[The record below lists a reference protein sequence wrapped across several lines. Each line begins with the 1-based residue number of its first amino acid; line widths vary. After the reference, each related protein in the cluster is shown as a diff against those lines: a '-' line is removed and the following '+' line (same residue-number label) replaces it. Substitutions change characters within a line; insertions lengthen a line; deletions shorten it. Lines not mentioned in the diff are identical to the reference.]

1 MIAPHA
7 IIGSVEVVGILRPDW
22 LDWLRYILPILPMAV
37 VDSGRDLKRETR

>member
-1 MIAPHA
+1 MIAPYA
-7 IIGSVEVVGILRPDW
+7 IIGSVEVVGILWPDW

>member
-1 MIAPHA
+1 VIAPHA

-22 LDWLRYILPILPMAV
+22 LGWLRYIVPMAV